1 LAGRDGWKRC
11 LKGYCQ
17 VECGWL
23 EPEDCV
29 AMNTAK
35 PLYHGYRYPAEIVSH
50 AVWLY
55 FRFTLSH
62 RDVEERR
69 AARGILVTYE
79 TIRRWC
85 LKFG

>member
-1 LAGRDGWKRC
+1 
-11 LKGYCQ
+11 
-17 VECGWL
+17 
-23 EPEDCV
+23 
-29 AMNTAK
+29 MNTAK

-69 AARGILVTYE
+69 AARGSSSPTSLRATWPLARNGSLVLNTAR
-79 TIRRWC
+79 TRA
-85 LKFG
+85 